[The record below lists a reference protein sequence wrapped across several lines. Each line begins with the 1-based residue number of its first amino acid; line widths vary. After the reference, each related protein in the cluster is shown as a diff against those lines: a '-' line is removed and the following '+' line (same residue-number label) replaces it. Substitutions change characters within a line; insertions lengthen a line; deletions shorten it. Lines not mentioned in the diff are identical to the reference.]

1 MINIS
6 WIYVVDNR
14 GVPIFL
20 YESYTQGAKD
30 SNHALISRF
39 LQQLQLLASSL
50 GIKEIKEIKID
61 NNTYYIT
68 QDKKSQYIFIIKP
81 TPNANQEDIT
91 RILIKIKNLFIKKY
105 SKHMDGSIDKKRN
118 IFRHLK
124 DDIWKLIELEIDVG
138 TLL

>member
-39 LQQLQLLASSL
+39 LQQLQILASSL
-50 GIKEIKEIKID
+50 GVKEIKEIKID

-68 QDKKSQYIFIIKP
+68 QDNKSQYI
-81 TPNANQEDIT
+81 
-91 RILIKIKNLFIKKY
+91 LLF
-105 SKHMDGSIDKKRN
+105 
-118 IFRHLK
+118 HLLGYYL
-124 DDIWKLIELEIDVG
+124 DQACI
-138 TLL
+138 